1 MIDNFNDKKSPTI
14 ENASQSDLKKTLI
27 RATNISLKDGEK
39 TLLHDISLS
48 ISAGE
53 IITIIGPN
61 GAGKT
66 TLLNIL
72 LGLRKSS
79 SGEVKRLSQL
89 RIGYM
94 PQRLQLNPQLP
105 LTVERFLALATIS
118 SPTVTDKK
126 DSAPPSIDSALKRTG
141 VAHLKQ
147 YDMNNLSGGE
157 IQRVLLSRALLREP
171 QLLVLDEPV
180 QGVDIGGQNQLYQLI
195 RELRNELNCGVLMVS
210 HDLHLVMAATDHV
223 ICLNQHI
230 CCHGHP
236 ESVSNHPAYLELFGH
251 AATNLATYT
260 HHHDHDHDLHGEVL
274 NCSEPDHSDCH
285 HNNK

>member
-1 MIDNFNDKKSPTI
+1 MKMTNVIM
-14 ENASQSDLKKTLI
+14 KKTDETDQASTLI
-27 RATNISLKDGEK
+27 QARDIVLKDGDK
-39 TLLHDISLS
+39 VLLHNISLS
-48 ISAGE
+48 IKAGE
-53 IITIIGPN
+53 IITLIGPN

-72 LGLRKSS
+72 LGLRQPS
-79 SGEVKRLSQL
+79 SGKVERAKDL

-105 LTVERFLALATIS
+105 LSVERFLSLANITSLKSISPLSIDTALA
-118 SPTVTDKK
+118 
-126 DSAPPSIDSALKRTG
+126 RTG
-141 VAHLKQ
+141 VAHLKKN
-147 YDMNNLSGGE
+147 DMTNLSGGE
-157 IQRVLLSRALLREP
+157 MQRVLLARALLRQP

-180 QGVDIGGQNQLYQLI
+180 QGVDVGGQSQLYQLI
-195 RELRNELNCGVLMVS
+195 RELRNEMNCGVLMVS

-251 AATNLATYT
+251 TADNLATYT

-274 NCSEPDHSDCH
+274 DCPEPDHLHCKHGDR
-285 HNNK
+285 